1 MSLNFRHGNFIR
13 ELKEFL
19 KEKRREKKRKLR
31 RRAGFDNPMTVQI
44 QKFAKCKELT
54 GMINKI
60 SENGKIETED
70 EEKVAKAY
78 ALSRAGC
85 HNYSK
90 IKKTNEPMNGEI
102 EKM

>member
-13 ELKEFL
+13 ELKQFL

-31 RRAGFDNPMTVQI
+31 RRAGFVNPMTVQI
-44 QKFAKCKELT
+44 QKFAKCKEMT
-54 GMINKI
+54 GMIHKI
-60 SENGKIETED
+60 SGKGKIETE
-70 EEKVAKAY
+70 EGEKVARAY
-78 ALSRAGC
+78 ALSRAGR

-90 IKKTNEPMNGEI
+90 INKANEPMNGEI